1 LNLAQLR
8 IAPHAFLIRSCW
20 PIYSVWQYNTTPNA
34 PKPPAQA
41 QDVLVVRPNFDPHP
55 VLLPPGGAT
64 LFESLQQGLNFFEA
78 ASVAQD
84 QQTDFDL
91 AAVLTLLLSENVL
104 SEIIPKANKRRLL

>member
-1 LNLAQLR
+1 MKS
-8 IAPHAFLIRSCW
+8 HFLERFS
-20 PIYSVWQYNTTPNA
+20 YSMSEVTT
-34 PKPPAQA
+34 
-41 QDVLVVRPNFDPHP
+41 LC
-55 VLLPPGGAT
+55 
-64 LFESLQQGLNFFEA
+64 QQGLNFFEA

>member
-1 LNLAQLR
+1 
-8 IAPHAFLIRSCW
+8 
-20 PIYSVWQYNTTPNA
+20 
-34 PKPPAQA
+34 
-41 QDVLVVRPNFDPHP
+41 
-55 VLLPPGGAT
+55 
-64 LFESLQQGLNFFEA
+64 LNFFEA